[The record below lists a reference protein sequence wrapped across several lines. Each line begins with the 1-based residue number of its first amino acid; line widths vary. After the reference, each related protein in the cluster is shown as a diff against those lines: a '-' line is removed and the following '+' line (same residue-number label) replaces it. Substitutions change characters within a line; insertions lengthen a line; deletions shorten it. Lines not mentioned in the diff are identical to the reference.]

1 MGSTKAEGAGRAVM
15 VTTIVPDQPQP
26 EPGTRGRQR
35 AAARC
40 TFSTSP
46 MARSM
51 ATNEDPP

>member
-26 EPGTRGRQR
+26 EPGTERGQR

-40 TFSTSP
+40 TLSTSP
-46 MARSM
+46 MARSV
-51 ATNEDPP
+51 ATKEEPP

>member
-15 VTTIVPDQPQP
+15 VTTIVPDEPQPQP
-26 EPGTRGRQR
+26 GTEAQR

-40 TFSTSP
+40 TLSTSP
-46 MARSM
+46 MASSV